1 MIPLQAS
8 KVPRTRRY
16 VSKKK
21 GISRTVGDGFDRIEW
36 LDAEQR
42 KRSIRA
48 YDPVAADAVVPGNR
62 TRRPGKGVGQ
72 KTFQGHYWCAGSGKH
87 VFHESMLEFTSM
99 MLIDHLND
107 IVALFAQP
115 MLLTFADGTFHY
127 PDFFAILVGGERLL
141 MDAHSESLTT
151 DEDRHRFELTR
162 SMCERLGW
170 RYVLL
175 NDLTTIVSWN
185 LEFLAR
191 YHHPRFAPSEKLRT
205 TVLGFAASH
214 ATLGR
219 LMGALRTTKPGENI
233 PALIHMFW
241 KRELS
246 FDLTLPLT
254 PETPIWV
261 A

>member
-1 MIPLQAS
+1 MIPATTS

-16 VSKKK
+16 VSKKT
-21 GISRTVGDGFDRIEW
+21 GISRSVGDGFDRIEW

-42 KRSIRA
+42 KHSIRA

-107 IVALFAQP
+107 IVSLIAQP
-115 MLLTFADGTFHY
+115 MLLTFADGTPHY
-127 PDFFAILVGGERLL
+127 PDFFAILEGGERLL
-141 MDAHSESLTT
+141 MDAHSESMTT
-151 DEDRHRFELTR
+151 DEDRHKFELTR
-162 SMCERLGW
+162 LMCERLGW

-175 NDLTTIVSWN
+175 NDLSTIVSWN

-191 YHHPRFAPSEKLRT
+191 YHHPRFAPAERFRT
-205 TVLGFAASH
+205 TVLGLAAKRE
-214 ATLGR
+214 TFGG
-219 LMGALRTTKPGENI
+219 LMNALRTAKPGENI